1 MKAELVYRAQ
11 QKQQNKSLPSS
22 HILGEAKVV
31 RSRSLRSTTSSPRI
45 EQAPSHSPLTVQV
58 SHMNGASARAVASP
72 EESETSSEEYSPS
85 DNSSSYT
92 GTGGSVRDWTTCTP
106 SPTPG
111 MFERAPVLPPR
122 VLDSRPFSPSSTCS
136 SSSSA
141 SGYHVP
147 RRLSQ
152 PALPR
157 GQYMEV
163 NRDTMDGDSDYMTMN
178 IGLQRIQLTQ
188 DDNEEDAEYTD
199 MRSAG
204 KIMLFDESS
213 SDEIPSEFV
222 EQYLRM
228 VPNGDSQTATLTR
241 GHFQPLG
248 DRPSTPPPLPPHAAL
263 RFREQEI
270 IQSSNAAINS
280 NTFPGT
286 RRT

>member
-1 MKAELVYRAQ
+1 
-11 QKQQNKSLPSS
+11 
-22 HILGEAKVV
+22 
-31 RSRSLRSTTSSPRI
+31 
-45 EQAPSHSPLTVQV
+45 
-58 SHMNGASARAVASP
+58 
-72 EESETSSEEYSPS
+72 
-85 DNSSSYT
+85 
-92 GTGGSVRDWTTCTP
+92 
-106 SPTPG
+106 
-111 MFERAPVLPPR
+111 
-122 VLDSRPFSPSSTCS
+122 
-136 SSSSA
+136 
-141 SGYHVP
+141 
-147 RRLSQ
+147 
-152 PALPR
+152 
-157 GQYMEV
+157 MEV

-188 DDNEEDAEYTD
+188 DDNEEDTEYTD
-199 MRSAG
+199 MHSAG

-270 IQSSNAAINS
+270 IQSSNAAVNS